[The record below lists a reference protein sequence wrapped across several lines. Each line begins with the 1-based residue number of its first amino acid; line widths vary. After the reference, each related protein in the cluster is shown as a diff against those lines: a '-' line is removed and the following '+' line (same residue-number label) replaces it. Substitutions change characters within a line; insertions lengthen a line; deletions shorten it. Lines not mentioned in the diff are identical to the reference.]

1 LNIRSTNAAL
11 KAYDVLSA
19 QPVTSSGLSPA
30 ERDAIVISAIVNER
44 GETLV
49 LSRFGAA
56 QWDFRPFFDQAN
68 VAQSYKYVNWDMSIP
83 RTLIDDSKAVAYA
96 WFKRGLPSSKP
107 PIARGITTF
116 AVASV
121 MPFIRWL
128 NNLGVSKF
136 ADVRPIHIS
145 NYVHHCKNELKLR
158 PLPLYG
164 RLRIIDFLWVFA
176 AETMFPLQ
184 SYPWGDSTLWR
195 ICGIGKVKGLDAA
208 NKNVGRTDIIP
219 PNEQSRIFNYCESI
233 VREMKAELAASGI
246 GYHPSDKRKSIRC
259 RDAVL
264 YIVSI
269 TSGMRND
276 EAIGI
281 EVGAWRK
288 EFKNGTIFCWVATI
302 EHKTGKGRVE
312 YLVPE
317 LTLKALDLLARY
329 SAPIRKELGQ
339 EIRYLANNRE
349 FSNSTE
355 HLLRLEKA
363 RKDSNKLFLGRTTQG
378 GKVQKSRHVE
388 AISGQASN
396 AAFAR
401 IAKAAGSEWPLRTHQ
416 CRRTYA
422 RCFVES
428 RMGRTSLIFLKWQF
442 KHSSMS
448 MTQLYASNPQQ
459 DLSLFDEIL
468 QQMTEFKI
476 DLIESWLDDQPLA
489 GGAGE
494 KIVKLRAI
502 PIKDRAALLSQT
514 APHANIRATGHGWCI
529 ATERGCGGA
538 GLYEATRCPGCKNSV
553 IDESFAGT
561 WQDIYMQQQE
571 LIKIEDAGPAVRQR
585 AERDL
590 QVALDVITSLGLS
603 PITDDTDEAVNGD

>member
-1 LNIRSTNAAL
+1 MSIRKTNAVL
-11 KAYDVLSA
+11 KAYDVLIA
-19 QPVTSSGLSPA
+19 QPVTANGLSSA
-30 ERDAIVISAIVNER
+30 ERDAIVISAIINED

-49 LSRFGAA
+49 LSRFGDA

-68 VAQSYKYVNWDMSIP
+68 VSHSFKFINWDMGMP
-83 RTLIDDSKAVAYA
+83 RALIDDCKAVAYA
-96 WFKRGLPSSKP
+96 WFKRGMPSSKP

-121 MPFIRWL
+121 MPFVRWL
-128 NNLGVSKF
+128 NSLGVSNF

-145 NYVHHCKNELKLR
+145 NYVYHCKDELKLR

-164 RLRIIDFLWVFA
+164 RLRIIDFLWVFSA
-176 AETMFPLQ
+176 DTMFPLQ
-184 SYPWGDSTLWR
+184 SYPWGNSTLWR
-195 ICGIGKVKGLDAA
+195 TCGIANVKGLDAA

-219 PNEQSRIFNYCESI
+219 PAEQSRIFNYCESI
-233 VREMKAELAASGI
+233 VLEMKAELAVNGI
-246 GYHPSDKRKSIRC
+246 GYHPSDERMSIRC

-281 EVGAWRK
+281 EVGAWRR
-288 EFKNGTIFCWVATI
+288 ELRNGVTFCWVATV
-302 EHKTGKGRVE
+302 EHKTGKDRVE

-317 LTLKALDLLARY
+317 LTLEALTLLARY
-329 SAPIRKELGQ
+329 SAPIRKDLDQ
-339 EIRYLANNRE
+339 EIRQLVSNPE
-349 FSNSTE
+349 LSNSTE

-363 RKDSNKLFLGRTTQG
+363 RKDSKKLFLGRNTQG
-378 GKVQKSRHVE
+378 GKVQESYHVE
-388 AISGQASN
+388 ALSGQGSN
-396 AAFAR
+396 AAFDR
-401 IAKAAGSEWPLRTHQ
+401 IAKAAGSDWPLRTHQ

-459 DLSLFDEIL
+459 DLTLFDEIL

-494 KIVKLRAI
+494 KIVELRAI
-502 PIKDRAALLSQT
+502 PIKDRASLLAQT

-553 IDESFAGT
+553 IDEFFAST
-561 WQDIYMQQQE
+561 WQDIYIQQQE

-603 PITDDTDEAVNGD
+603 PINDDAGEAANDE

>member
-1 LNIRSTNAAL
+1 ML
-11 KAYDVLSA
+11 KAYDVLIA
-19 QPVTSSGLSPA
+19 QPVTANGLSST

-44 GETLV
+44 GETLI
-49 LSRFGAA
+49 LSSFGDA
-56 QWDFRPFFDQAN
+56 QWDLRPFFDQAN
-68 VAQSYKYVNWDMSIP
+68 VAEHFKFINWDMSLP
-83 RTLIDDSKAVAYA
+83 QALIDDCKAVAYA
-96 WFKRGLPSSKP
+96 WFKRGMPRSKP

-128 NNLGVSKF
+128 NNLGISRF

-176 AETMFPLQ
+176 VDTKFRLQ
-184 SYPWGDSTLWR
+184 SYPWGNSTLWR
-195 ICGIGKVKGLDAA
+195 ICGIGAVKGLDAA

-219 PNEQSRIFNYCESI
+219 PDEQSKIFNYCESI
-233 VREMKAELAASGI
+233 VQEMKAELAVNGI
-246 GYHPSDKRKSIRC
+246 GYHPSDDQISIRC

-281 EVGAWRK
+281 EIGAWRK
-288 EFKNGTIFCWVATI
+288 EIKNGVLFCWVSTI
-302 EHKTGKGRVE
+302 EHKTSKGRVE

-317 LTLKALDLLARY
+317 LTLNALDLLAKY
-329 SAPIRKELGQ
+329 SVTIRKELEQ
-339 EIRYLANNRE
+339 EIRDLARVTDPVNPAE
-349 FSNSTE
+349 Y
-355 HLLRLEKA
+355 LLRLEKA
-363 RKDSNKLFLGRTTQG
+363 RKDSKKLFLGWRAPG
-378 GKVQKSRHVE
+378 GRVQDKYVE
-388 AISGQASN
+388 ALTGQASN
-396 AAFAR
+396 DAFDR
-401 IAKAAGSEWPLRTHQ
+401 IAKAAGSDWPLRTHQ

-428 RMGRTSLIFLKWQF
+428 RMGRTSLIYLKWQF

-459 DLSLFDEIL
+459 DLTLFDEIF

-494 KIVKLRAI
+494 KIVELRAI
-502 PIKDRAALLSQT
+502 PIKDRAALLAQT

-553 IDESFAGT
+553 IDEFFAST
-561 WQDIYMQQQE
+561 WQDIYIQQQE

-603 PITDDTDEAVNGD
+603 PINDEADEAANGE

>member
-1 LNIRSTNAAL
+1 MSTRSTKAML
-11 KAYDVLSA
+11 KAYDVLIA
-19 QPVTSSGLSPA
+19 QPATANGLSPT
-30 ERDAIVISAIVNER
+30 ERNAIVISAIVNED

-49 LSRFGAA
+49 LSRFGDP
-56 QWDFRPFFDQAN
+56 QWDLRPFFDQAN
-68 VAQSYKYVNWDMSIP
+68 VSHSSKFINWDMSMP
-83 RTLIDDSKAVAYA
+83 RALIDDSKAVAYA
-96 WFKRGLPSSKP
+96 WFKRGMPRSKP

-128 NNLGVSKF
+128 NNLGVSSF
-136 ADVRPIHIS
+136 SDIGPIHIS
-145 NYVHHCKNELKLR
+145 NYIHHCKNDLRLR

-164 RLRIIDFLWVFA
+164 RLRIIDFLWVFSA
-176 AETMFPLQ
+176 DTIFPLQ
-184 SYPWGDSTLWR
+184 GYPWGNSTLWR
-195 ICGIGKVKGLDAA
+195 ICGIANVKGLNAA

-219 PNEQSRIFNYCESI
+219 PAEQSKIFNYCESI
-233 VREMKAELAASGI
+233 VQEMRVELAISGI
-246 GYHPSDKRKSIRC
+246 GYHPSDERMSIRC

-288 EFKNGTIFCWVATI
+288 ELKNGVLFCWVATI

-317 LTLKALDLLARY
+317 LTLEALNILARY
-329 SAPIRKELGQ
+329 SAPIRKELEQ
-339 EIRYLANNRE
+339 EIRLIANNRD

-355 HLLRLEKA
+355 HILRLEKA
-363 RKDSNKLFLGRTTQG
+363 RKDSKKLFLGRSSQG
-378 GKVQKSRHVE
+378 GKIKEGYHVE
-388 AISGQASN
+388 ALSGAGSN
-396 AAFAR
+396 AAFCR
-401 IAKAAGSEWPLRTHQ
+401 IAKAAGSDWSLRTHQ

-459 DLSLFDEIL
+459 DQALFDEIL
-468 QQMTEFKI
+468 QQMTEYKI
-476 DLIESWLDDQPLA
+476 DLIESWLDEQPLA

-494 KIVKLRAI
+494 KIVEMRAI
-502 PIKDRAALLSQT
+502 PIKDRVALLAQT

-538 GLYEATRCPGCKNSV
+538 GLYEATRCPACQNSV
-553 IDESFAGT
+553 IDEFFAGT
-561 WQDIYMQQQE
+561 WQDIYSQQQD
-571 LIKIEDAGPAVRQR
+571 LITIKDAGPAVRQR

-603 PITDDTDEAVNGD
+603 PINDDTGEAENDD

>member
-1 LNIRSTNAAL
+1 MNIRSSNAVL
-11 KAYDVLSA
+11 KAYDILVA
-19 QPVTSSGLSPA
+19 QPVTANGLSPK
-30 ERDAIVISAIVNER
+30 ERDAIVISAIISDK

-49 LSRFGAA
+49 LSQFGDA
-56 QWDFRPFFDQAN
+56 QWDLRPFFDQAN
-68 VAQSYKYVNWDMSIP
+68 VAESYKIIAWDMSMP
-83 RTLIDDSKAVAYA
+83 PALIDDCKAVAYA
-96 WFKRGLPSSKP
+96 WFKRGLPRSKP
-107 PIARGITTF
+107 PVARGITTF

-121 MPFIRWL
+121 MPFVRWL
-128 NNLGVSKF
+128 KNLGVSRF
-136 ADVRPIHIS
+136 ADVRPLHIS
-145 NYVHHCKNELKLR
+145 NYVCHCKDELKLR

-164 RLRIIDFLWVFA
+164 RLRVIDFLWVFSA
-176 AETMFPLQ
+176 DTMFPLQ
-184 SYPWGDSTLWR
+184 RYPWGDASLWR
-195 ICGIGKVKGLDAA
+195 VCGIGKIKGADAA
-208 NKNVGRTDIIP
+208 GKSVGRTDIIP
-219 PNEQSRIFNYCESI
+219 PIEQSKIFNYCEE
-233 VREMKAELAASGI
+233 VVWQAKGELAVSGI
-246 GYHPSDKRKSIRC
+246 GYYPSDDRMSIRV

-276 EAIGI
+276 EAIGV
-281 EVGAWRK
+281 EVGAWRRELK
-288 EFKNGTIFCWVATI
+288 SGVVFCWVSTI

-317 LTLKALDLLARY
+317 LTLDALDLLARY
-329 SAPIRKELGQ
+329 SVTIRKELEQ
-339 EIRYLANNRE
+339 EIRSLARITHP
-349 FSNSTE
+349 SNPAE

-363 RKDSNKLFLGRTTQG
+363 RKDSKKLFLGRHAKG
-378 GKVQKSRHVE
+378 GKLKEKHVE
-388 AISGQASN
+388 ALSGQGSN
-396 AAFAR
+396 EAFER
-401 IAKAAGSEWPLRTHQ
+401 LAKAAGSDWPLRTHQ

-428 RMGRTSLIFLKWQF
+428 RMGRASLIWLKWQF

-459 DLSLFDEIL
+459 DLTLFDEIL
-468 QQMTEFKI
+468 HQMTEFKI
-476 DLIESWLDDQPLA
+476 DLIESWLDDRPLA

-494 KIVKLRAI
+494 KIVELRAI
-502 PIKDRAALLSQT
+502 PIKDRAALLAQT

-553 IDESFAGT
+553 IDEFFADT
-561 WQDIYMQQQE
+561 WQDIYIQQQE

-603 PITDDTDEAVNGD
+603 PINDEAGEAANGE